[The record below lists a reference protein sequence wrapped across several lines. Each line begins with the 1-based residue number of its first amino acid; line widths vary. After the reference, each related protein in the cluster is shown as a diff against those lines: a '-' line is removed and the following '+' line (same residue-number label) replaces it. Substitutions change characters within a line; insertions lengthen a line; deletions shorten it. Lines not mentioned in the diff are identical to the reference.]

1 MPSEVKNKLADL
13 ALNSDLTMI
22 DKKDFVAL
30 GRQYF
35 VESERSKSIGSFRDA
50 RQALNGAEVTELQ
63 AMLKKA
69 NDKKGKIQAGA
80 IGTQGY
86 PNLSGR
92 EAAQIERD
100 YLKGKFNLNNNGGKM
115 DKADQLGA
123 IYDEMAKIYQQTV
136 QNPKEILISS
146 NLINKK
152 KANAVYNTAE
162 SAVGVNLA
170 AIQSQGF
177 QGFLQFTKD
186 ASNINFYDMKNN
198 PVSFYGPNISGVEKT
213 KEIYEDEDDIYRHV
227 KIGEMI
233 LRDYYN
239 NMGKKDY
246 KTFNLSSVQVA
257 VEDRNKAAMI
267 VYPTM
272 DVLKKLK
279 EAEGKGLLDEELI
292 NTIATNGISF
302 VSDRKNFNNWLIK
315 GNELDPTEAMV
326 NALGKI
332 SYTDPMGGGSYKIEK
347 DEFGTAPYKV
357 SLTYDELQP
366 DGTKIQ
372 ITKVVPPVNFQNNIS
387 IASNLAKD
395 ALRDQAQDN
404 MRIWQTFL
412 AQGYKPGVSQVNSQQ
427 NVQRSFTFNQ

>member
-1 MPSEVKNKLADL
+1 MKRISNE
-13 ALNSDLTMI
+13 
-22 DKKDFVAL
+22 
-30 GRQYF
+30 
-35 VESERSKSIGSFRDA
+35 E
-50 RQALNGAEVTELQ
+50 ALNGAEVTELQ

-177 QGFLQFTKD
+177 QAFLQFTKD

-272 DVLKKLK
+272 DILKKLK
-279 EAEGKGLLDEELI
+279 EGEGKGLLDEELI

-315 GNELDPTEAMV
+315 GNEIDPTEAMI